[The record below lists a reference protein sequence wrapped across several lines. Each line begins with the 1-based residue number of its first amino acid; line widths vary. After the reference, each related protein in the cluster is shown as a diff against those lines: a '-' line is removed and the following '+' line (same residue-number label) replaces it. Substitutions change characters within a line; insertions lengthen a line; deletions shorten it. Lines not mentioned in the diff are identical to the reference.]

1 MLKKIIPLFIISSLF
16 SSTVNAIAVSSLF
29 EAADAKTHSADVI
42 IENNDGKDMFVN
54 IEMAK
59 VEYIN
64 GKKVV
69 TKVDRK
75 NLKDWTFSVSPM
87 QLVLKPKERKTIR
100 MHNKCTDK
108 ECDLKKDKVFAVD
121 ITPVPYVDGKKTAVA
136 VAFGYRVYFM
146 DPAKEVNLKYNI
158 KRIAKDKFS
167 FSNKSNT
174 MLRAVFNACT
184 TEFNSNCIY
193 DYRLLAGSAKTF
205 DLPKELSA
213 KSHLK
218 LNIINANEEINESLS
233 I

>member
-1 MLKKIIPLFIISSLF
+1 MKKYVCLVLSFILYSNF
-16 SSTVNAIAVSSLF
+16 ANAIAVSSLF

-75 NLKDWTFSVSPM
+75 NIKDWTFSVNPT
-87 QLVLKPKERKTIR
+87 QLILKPKERKTIR
-100 MHNKCTDK
+100 LHNKCSNS
-108 ECDLKKDKVFAVD
+108 ECKLEKDKVFAVD
-121 ITPVPYVDGKKTAVA
+121 ITPVPYVDGKASAVA

-146 DPAKEVNLKYNI
+146 DPATDVDLKYTI
-158 KRIAKDKFS
+158 KRISKDKFK
-167 FSNKSNT
+167 FNNRSNT
-174 MLRAVFNACT
+174 MLRVIMNTCT
-184 TEFNSNCIY
+184 TEYNKDCIY
-193 DYRLLAGSAKTF
+193 DYRTLSGSSKTF
-205 DLPKELSA
+205 TLPEKLRN
-213 KSHLK
+213 KSSLK
-218 LNIINANEEINESLS
+218 VNIINANEEINESVS